1 MSVRLLCNH
10 DNIPYIVRNKKYSYT
25 KPLGYIIS
33 ILWIRPHAPVNW
45 KGKGTRHKISG
56 EGGVRRVT
64 VYLHTFSVPSLKYC
78 ADAPASGLED
88 KIGTRWEG
96 EQYLL
101 GVTRKSRNA
110 DCSGAGSPELF

>member
-1 MSVRLLCNH
+1 MPRL
-10 DNIPYIVRNKKYSYT
+10 IGRGRAPGIKYR
-25 KPLGYIIS
+25 G
-33 ILWIRPHAPVNW
+33 R
-45 KGKGTRHKISG
+45 
-56 EGGVRRVT
+56 GVRRVT